1 MKNYQKLLGLGAI
14 ALTSLGILG
23 ACGTNQDSAA
33 TADSKKLSIVTT
45 FYPMYEFTKE
55 IVGDEADVSLLVPA
69 GSEPHDYEPSAKD
82 MAKIQSADVFVY
94 HNPNMEGWVSKL
106 EKTLDNN
113 VNVVEGT
120 KGMLLLPGSEEED
133 HDHGEEGHHH
143 ELDPHTWLAPS
154 LAKEEVAS
162 IEAQLTK
169 FYPDKAKLFK
179 TNSEAYLEKLNAL
192 DQKYQQ
198 SLNKATQKSFVTQ
211 HAAFGY
217 LALEYGL
224 TQVPIAGLSPDI
236 EPSPKRLSELKTYVQ
251 ENDIHYIY
259 FEENASDKVAKTL
272 ANETGVDL
280 LVLNPLESLTNE
292 QLKAGETYISVME
305 ENLNALEKTTQSTG
319 KTVTSETTTET
330 EKTVANGYFED
341 SQVEDRPL
349 ANYAGNWQSVY
360 PLLQDGTLD
369 QVFAYK
375 AKLNPEKTEAE
386 YKAYYETG
394 YKTDVNKIK
403 ITDDQISFTDPKGT
417 HTYTYQYAG
426 KEILTYAK
434 GNKGVRYL
442 FETKDSNAGDY
453 RYVQFSDHG
462 IKDEAAVHFHIYFG
476 GKSQAALLSEMDHWP
491 TYYPA
496 NLSATEIAQEMLAH

>member
-1 MKNYQKLLGLGAI
+1 MKNYQKLLGLGTI
-14 ALTSLGILG
+14 VLTSLGILS
-23 ACGTNQDSAA
+23 ACGNNQESSV

-94 HNPNMEGWVSKL
+94 HNPNMEGWVSNI
-106 EKTLDNN
+106 EKTLDDK

-120 KGMLLLPGSEEED
+120 KGMLLLPGSEED
-133 HDHGEEGHHH
+133 HDHEEEGHHH

-154 LAKEEVAS
+154 LAKKEVAS
-162 IEAQLTK
+162 IEAQLAK
-169 FYPDKAKLFK
+169 LYPDKAKTFK
-179 TNSEAYLEKLNAL
+179 TNSEAYLEKLTTL
-192 DQKYQQ
+192 DQNYQK
-198 SLNKATQKSFVTQ
+198 SLSSATQKSFVTQ

-236 EPSPKRLSELKTYVQ
+236 EPSPKRLSELKTYVKD
-251 ENDIHYIY
+251 NDIRYIY

-292 QLKAGETYISVME
+292 QIKNGETYISVME
-305 ENLNALEKTTQSTG
+305 ENLVALEKTTQSTG
-319 KTVTSETTTET
+319 KAVDSETTAAT
-330 EKTVANGYFED
+330 EKTVAKGYFDD
-341 SQVEDRPL
+341 SAVEDRPL
-349 ANYAGNWQSVY
+349 ANYAGHWQSVY

-375 AKLNPEKTEAE
+375 AKLNPEKTETE

-394 YKTDVNKIK
+394 YKTDVNTIK
-403 ITDDQISFTDPKGT
+403 ITDSKISFTDPKGT
-417 HTYTYQYAG
+417 HTYTYKYAG
-426 KEILTYAK
+426 KKILTYTK

-442 FETKDSNAGDY
+442 FETTDKDAGNY

-462 IKDEAAVHFHIYFG
+462 IKDEAAAHFHIYFG
-476 GKSQAALLSEMDHWP
+476 GESQQALLTEMDHWP

-496 NLSATEIAQEMLAH
+496 DLSASEIAQEMLAH

>member
-1 MKNYQKLLGLGAI
+1 MKKKKLKLSLGVLGIASLGLLA
-14 ALTSLGILG
+14 
-23 ACGTNQDSAA
+23 ACSSNGTAETKEDQ
-33 TADSKKLSIVTT
+33 LSIVTT

-55 IVGDEADVSLLVPA
+55 IVGDEAKVELLVPA

-94 HNPNMEGWVSKL
+94 HNPNMEGWVEKVQ
-106 EKTLDNN
+106 KTLEDDQ
-113 VNVVEGT
+113 VNVIEGT

-154 LAKEEVAS
+154 LAKKEVES
-162 IEAQLTK
+162 IEQQLAK
-169 FYPDKAKLFK
+169 AYPDKAKVFK

-192 DQKYQQ
+192 DQLYQK
-198 SLNKATQKSFVTQ
+198 SLTNAPQKSFVTQ

-224 TQVPIAGLSPDI
+224 TQVPIAGLSPEI
-236 EPSPKRLSELKTYVQ
+236 EPSPKRLAELKTYVKD
-251 ENDIHYIY
+251 NDIQYIY

-280 LVLNPLESLTNE
+280 LVLNPLESLTNQ

-305 ENLNALEKTTQSTG
+305 ENLKALEKTTQSAS
-319 KTVTSETTTET
+319 KEVTTETATQT

-341 SQVEDRPL
+341 SEVEDRTL

-360 PLLQDGTLD
+360 PYLQDGTLD
-369 QVFAYK
+369 QVFSYK

-394 YKTDVNKIK
+394 YKTDVDQIK
-403 ITDDQISFTDPKGT
+403 ITDDTISFSDPAGT
-417 HTYTYQYAG
+417 KTYTYTYAG

-442 FETKDSNAGDY
+442 FETNDPNAGNY

-476 GKSQAALLSEMDHWP
+476 GESQQALLTEMDHWP

-496 NLSATEIAQEMLAH
+496 DLSATQIAQEMLAH